1 MLLWFLVLRI
11 AFYEIF
17 PNLQCSSAV
26 GVFCIQ
32 ITDMVGGGGGSQKV
46 YLAHRAQLLL
56 SAQQKDLTFT
66 KICWP
71 FSFSIA
77 QYFCTVFLNCV

>member
-32 ITDMVGGGGGSQKV
+32 ITDMVGGGGGGLRKCIWPTEHKYCSV
-46 YLAHRAQLLL
+46 L
-56 SAQQKDLTFT
+56 SK
-66 KICWP
+66 KI
-71 FSFSIA
+71 
-77 QYFCTVFLNCV
+77 